1 MKVNV
6 FLWDQPLGILSDD
19 IPARPAAFEFAQDYK
34 GPSPSPFHLSQRPGL
49 IFPSTPLRG
58 LHGAFYDSLPDTFGE
73 AAMDQWFRQKGINP
87 EAISSLQRL
96 SYVGARGFGVLRY
109 EPDQGIE
116 HEDFMMALH
125 DIALA
130 RAARETVAGDYHEIL
145 PQFLKAASSP
155 GGARPKVT
163 IGINPERSDEVL
175 LGDWRS
181 ATSYEPWLLK
191 IDVAPGRQYG
201 RIEHAFMLMAREAGL
216 RTIPSRIITEERE
229 GITYSH
235 YAVKRFDRSP
245 DGPIH
250 IHSLAALLERD
261 FNRNET
267 TYEELLIAAKRLTGN
282 ILEAEEFLRRG
293 IFNYAVGNCDDHA
306 KNHAFTMNRSGTWQ
320 ASPVYDLT
328 PSKGEGQRGLHA
340 MGLGIGYEEPNEKTW
355 VEIGESV
362 GIPAVK
368 TKENLQRVH
377 DALKLWPA
385 IATASGISTA
395 RAAEVAAGF
404 SSR

>member
-1 MKVNV
+1 MKVTV
-6 FLWDQPLGILSDD
+6 FLWDHRLGFLSDD
-19 IPARPAAFEFAQDYK
+19 IPSRPAAFEFAPDYD
-34 GPSPSPFHLSQRPGL
+34 GPSPSPFYLSRKPGL

-87 EAISSLQRL
+87 EGVTSLQRL
-96 SYVGARGFGVLRY
+96 SYVGARGFGALRY
-109 EPDQGIE
+109 EPDQGAE
-116 HEDFMMALH
+116 HEDFLMALH

-163 IGINPERSDEVL
+163 IGINPENSDEIL

-181 ATSYEPWLLK
+181 ATNYEPWLLK

-201 RIEHAFMLMAREAGL
+201 RIEHAFLLMAREAGL
-216 RTIPSRIITEERE
+216 RTTPSRIITEERE

-235 YAVKRFDRSP
+235 YAVKRFDRAP

-267 TYEELLIAAKRLTGN
+267 TYEELLVAAKRLTGN
-282 ILEAEEFLRRG
+282 IGEAEEFLRRG
-293 IFNYAVGNCDDHA
+293 IFNYAVANCDDHA
-306 KNHAFTMNRSGTWQ
+306 KNHAFTMNRSGIWQ

-340 MGLGIGYEEPNEKTW
+340 MGLGIGYEAPNEKTW
-355 VEIGESV
+355 VELGESV
-362 GIPAVK
+362 GIPAAR
-368 TKENLQRVH
+368 TKEHLRQVQH
-377 DALKLWPA
+377 ALKLWPE
-385 IATASGISTA
+385 IAAASGVSTA
-395 RAAEVAAGF
+395 RAMEVADGF
-404 SSR
+404 AMP